1 MKVDVAF
8 SPAGLAS
15 QDVAGRPAFV
25 IDVLRATTTICA
37 ALHHGARSV
46 LPCASPDEAVRL
58 AQTVGGD
65 VLLAGEKHCLPI
77 PGFHLGN
84 SPREFTP
91 EAVKG
96 RIVALA
102 TTNGTRALLAV
113 ATAAHVHPVCIG
125 NFSVAAQ
132 RAHELLEAGGDLL
145 IVCAGRDGAFGLDDA
160 YVAGR
165 LLRAAL
171 GARTGRSGL
180 NDAAIASL
188 HLVRIYRDRWERPL
202 HLSRAGRELKKVG
215 LGDDIADAARLDA
228 YAVLPHLHDRRL
240 TAAAAA

>member
-46 LPCASPDEAVRL
+46 VPCATPDEAVRL
-58 AQTVGGD
+58 AQTLGAD

-84 SPREFTP
+84 SPREMTAT
-91 EAVKG
+91 AVKG
-96 RIVALA
+96 RVIALA
-102 TTNGTRALLAV
+102 TTNGTRALLGV
-113 ATAAHVHPVCIG
+113 ATAAHVYPVSIA
-125 NFSVAAQ
+125 NFSLAAQ
-132 RAHELLEAGGDLL
+132 RARELLQSAGDLL
-145 IVCAGRDGAFGLDDA
+145 VVCAGREGAFGLDDA

-165 LLRAAL
+165 LLREAL
-171 GARTGRSGL
+171 GGRTGRSGL

-188 HLVRIYRDRWERPL
+188 QLVRAYRDRWERPL
-202 HLSRAGRELKKVG
+202 RLSRAGRELVKAG

-228 YAVLPHLHDRRL
+228 HPVLPYLHDRRL
-240 TAAAAA
+240 TIATAA

>member
-1 MKVDVAF
+1 MRVDVAF

-46 LPCASPDEAVRL
+46 VPCATPDEAVRL
-58 AQTVGGD
+58 AQTVGAD
-65 VLLAGEKHCLPI
+65 VVLAGEQHCLPI
-77 PGFHLGN
+77 PGFHFGN
-84 SPREFTP
+84 SPRDMTP
-91 EAVKG
+91 TAVRG

-113 ATAAHVHPVCIG
+113 AAAAHVHPVCIA
-125 NFSVAAQ
+125 NFSLAAQ
-132 RAHELLEAGGDLL
+132 RARELLEASGDLL
-145 IVCAGRDGAFGLDDA
+145 VLCAGRDGAFGLDDA

-165 LLRAAL
+165 LLRVAL

-188 HLVRIYRDRWERPL
+188 QLVRTYRDRWERPL
-202 HLSRAGRELKKVG
+202 RLSRAGRELQKVG

-228 YAVLPHLHDRRL
+228 YPVLPHLHDRRL
-240 TAAAAA
+240 TVSAAA

>member
-46 LPCASPDEAVRL
+46 VPCATPDDAVRL
-58 AQTVGGD
+58 AQSLGRD
-65 VLLAGEKHCLPI
+65 VVLAGERNCLPI
-77 PGFHLGN
+77 EGFHLGN
-84 SPREFTP
+84 SPREMTP
-91 EAVKG
+91 AAVKG
-96 RIVALA
+96 KVVALS

-113 ATAAHVHPVCIG
+113 AGAVHVHPVSIG
-125 NFSVAAQ
+125 NFSIAAA
-132 RAHELLEAGGDLL
+132 RARELLAAGGDLL
-145 IVCAGRDGAFGLDDA
+145 VVCAGRDGAFGLDDA

-165 LLRAAL
+165 LLRIAL
-171 GARTGRSGL
+171 GSRTGRAGL

-188 HLVRIYRDRWERPL
+188 QLVRAYRDRWERPL
-202 HLSRAGRELKKVG
+202 RLSRAGRELQKVG
-215 LGDDIADAARLDA
+215 LGDDIADAARVDA
-228 YAVLPHLHDRRL
+228 YPVLPHLHDRRL
-240 TAAAAA
+240 TVPAAA

>member
-1 MKVDVAF
+1 MRVDVAF

-46 LPCASPDEAVRL
+46 VPCATPDEAVRL
-58 AQTVGGD
+58 AQSLGPDAV
-65 VLLAGEKHCLPI
+65 LAGEKHCLPI

-84 SPREFTP
+84 SPREMT
-91 EAVKG
+91 EAAVKG
-96 RIVALA
+96 KVVAFT

-113 ATAAHVHPVCIG
+113 AMAAQVHPVAIA
-125 NFSVAAQ
+125 NFTLAAA
-132 RAHELLEAGGDLL
+132 RARELLEAGDDLL
-145 IVCAGRDGAFGLDDA
+145 VVCAGRENAFGLDDA

-165 LLRAAL
+165 LLREAL
-171 GARTGRSGL
+171 GGRTGRSGL

-188 HLVRIYRDRWERPL
+188 QLVRTYRDRWERPL
-202 HLSRAGRELKKVG
+202 RLSRAGRELVKAG

-228 YAVLPHLHDRRL
+228 YPVLPHLHDRRL
-240 TAAAAA
+240 TVAAAA